1 MAYYKSYSMAF
12 VYGSEVK
19 LHKTTMTLPI
29 IDRRLFSI
37 AVHIIKFAALLDYGV
52 AQDRNN
58 ATIGIVIFK
67 DLLVKQ
73 VVNKGNKLS
82 LQK

>member
-1 MAYYKSYSMAF
+1 MAF

-19 LHKTTMTLPI
+19 LHKKTITLPI
-29 IDRRLFSI
+29 IDSGHSPI
-37 AVHIIKFAALLDYGV
+37 AVHTNKFAALLDYVV

-58 ATIGIVIFK
+58 ATVRLVLLK

-73 VVNKGNKLS
+73 VVNKGNKQS
-82 LQK
+82 LQSRKDPD